1 MRTSLGGS
9 NEFLISSLQIYLLAA
24 DTLLN
29 GPARKLRIRSPT
41 GPIKL
46 KLPSLQTG
54 VRRTMLFITKL
65 RLRLASYRINLKK
78 SDAGS
83 WNS

>member
-1 MRTSLGGS
+1 MRISLGGS

-29 GPARKLRIRSPT
+29 GPVRMLRIHSPT
-41 GPIKL
+41 GPIRL
-46 KLPSLQTG
+46 KFPSLQTG
-54 VRRTMLFITKL
+54 VRRIMLFIAKL
-65 RLRLASYRINLKK
+65 RLRLVLYRIKLRK
-78 SDAGS
+78 SDTGR